1 MQDILRAVANGSL
14 SLEDAEKRLELFA
27 ITELEGLAN
36 LDAGRSRR
44 LGRPEI
50 IRCAGKPV
58 EQAVEMAAS
67 LLETEDLV
75 ILSSATVDHAEA
87 IRTRVQHAALEFDD
101 QAQLIVWRKPG
112 TEAKPSV
119 GTISVVTAGTSDIPV
134 ARQVRVIAE
143 ALGTSADLY
152 PDVGISGLHRLFPVV
167 RAIAET
173 EPDVVVVVAG
183 QEGGLAPV
191 LAGLI
196 DIPIVGV
203 PTSTGTG
210 LGGQG
215 VGALTTMLQACS
227 MGIAVVNIDN
237 GVAAGAIAASIARRA
252 HRRTAD
258 R

>member
-1 MQDILRAVANGSL
+1 MQDILQAVAEGSL
-14 SLEDAEKRLELFA
+14 SPEDAEKRLGLFA
-27 ITELEGLAN
+27 VTELEGLAN
-36 LDAGRSRR
+36 LDASRSRR

-50 IRCAGKPV
+50 IRCAGKSL

-75 ILSSATVDHAEA
+75 ILSGATSAHAEA
-87 IRTRVQHAALEFDD
+87 IRPRAHGATVEFDE
-101 QAQLIVWRKPG
+101 QAELIVWRKPG
-112 TEAKPSV
+112 LGPKPSTGSV
-119 GTISVVTAGTSDIPV
+119 AVVTAGTSDIPV
-134 ARQVRVIAE
+134 ARQVQVIAE
-143 ALGTSADLY
+143 ALGASSELY

-167 RAIAET
+167 RAIVET

-196 DIPIVGV
+196 DVPIVGV

-215 VGALTTMLQACS
+215 IGALTTMLQACS

-237 GVAAGAIAASIARRA
+237 GVAAGTIAASIARRA
-252 HRRTAD
+252 HRRAAG

>member
-1 MQDILRAVANGSL
+1 MRDILQSVADGSL
-14 SLEDAEKRLELFA
+14 SPKDAEQRLGLFA
-27 ITELEGLAN
+27 ITQLEGIAN
-36 LDAGRSRR
+36 LDAGRIRR

-75 ILSSATVDHAEA
+75 ILSGATVDHLSA
-87 IRTRVQHAALEFDD
+87 IRTRSPDGALDFDQ
-101 QAQLIVWRKPG
+101 QAGLIVWRKLG
-112 TEAKPSV
+112 TQAQTLV
-119 GTISVVTAGTSDIPV
+119 GTVSVVTAGTSDIPV
-134 ARQVRVIAE
+134 ARQVQVIAE
-143 ALGTSADLY
+143 TLGVSTALY
-152 PDVGISGLHRLFPVV
+152 PDVGVSGLHRLFPVV

-173 EPDVVVVVAG
+173 QPDAVVVVAG
-183 QEGGLAPV
+183 QEAGLAPV

-210 LGGQG
+210 FGGQG

-227 MGIAVVNIDN
+227 LGIAVVNIDN
-237 GVAAGAIAASIARRA
+237 GVAAGVIAASIARRA
-252 HRRTAD
+252 HPRARD